1 MAEIKLTLK
10 QVTAQFEQKKVAI
23 KKGEGLTLALE
34 SNFLTNGKLLVFFN
48 HKAFLVR
55 DGKVTIPERYLKPIN
70 TVLVQDKSQS
80 GHIFK
85 EWRICEKLALDLE
98 RLDAQGDKQFVAERE
113 QYKQMLEKFGALTV
127 AVEQMKAQH
136 NADRKAWAEEKQKLA
151 RAVIDLSNALADVN
165 ATVSAIKNEPLI

>member
-23 KKGEGLTLALE
+23 KKGESLVLALE
-34 SNFLTNGKLLVFFN
+34 SNFLTNGKLLVYFN
-48 HKAFLVR
+48 NKAFLVR
-55 DGKVTIPERYLKPIN
+55 DGKVTIPERCLKPIN
-70 TVLVQDKSQS
+70 TVLVKDKSQS
-80 GHIFK
+80 GHVFK

-98 RLDAQGDKQFVAERE
+98 RLDKQGDKQFVAERE
-113 QYKQMLEKFGALTV
+113 QYAKMLEKFGALTV

-136 NADRKAWAEEKQKLA
+136 KADRMAWQEEKQKLA
-151 RAVIDLSNALADVN
+151 KAVIDLSKALEDVR